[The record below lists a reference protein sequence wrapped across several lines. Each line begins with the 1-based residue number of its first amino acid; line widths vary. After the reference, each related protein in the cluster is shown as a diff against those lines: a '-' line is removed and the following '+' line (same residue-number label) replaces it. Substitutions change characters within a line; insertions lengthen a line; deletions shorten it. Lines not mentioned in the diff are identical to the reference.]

1 MPVSQGGIRIACR
14 HCAVAVT
21 EGSRPLAGPGV
32 QLGAGQLGRNLAQG
46 PRQVGAILARLQARL
61 EEQRLAAQL
70 QEERDA
76 PVDVQVPARGP
87 AARAP
92 GVRVAAEGRA
102 CCACTASVRPAWGGV
117 AGST

>member
-1 MPVSQGGIRIACR
+1 MPVSQDGTRTACR
-14 HCAVAVT
+14 HLAVAST
-21 EGSRPLAGPGV
+21 EGRRPLAGPGV

-76 PVDVQVPARGP
+76 PVDVQVRRRGP
-87 AARAP
+87 AARAL
-92 GVRVAAEGRA
+92 VSRVAAER
-102 CCACTASVRPAWGGV
+102 
-117 AGST
+117 

>member
-1 MPVSQGGIRIACR
+1 VPVPQGGTRTACR
-14 HCAVAVT
+14 HRALAVT
-21 EGSRPLAGPGV
+21 EGLPLAWPGV

-92 GVRVAAEGRA
+92 GVRYAAEGRA
-102 CCACTASVRPAWGGV
+102 CCACTASVSPAWGGV